1 MIVIEVDST
10 PTMHP
15 PPAPCQIAQSNR
27 TAPIQNSRSNRTAP
41 TSIEQNLY
49 ESLSALSP
57 IGKGDV
63 AAPGQTSLSN
73 HTAPNQTSQ
82 SNLTALSANSV
93 DNVHNVDL
101 EVLTFNYRELR
112 LEGSISYYASLGECL
127 STGENLLAKDTN
139 VTGDAWKRQQ
149 QRRRRQRSHHSP
161 QSQRN
166 HHRQGGEAV
175 KGSKKGPVTTTA
187 ASLGSTSHHH
197 KQTPS
202 QHHTHLPQHTHARPH
217 NLTHQSPSHHT
228 TPPPLLRHPD
238 PPLQLRQSIARV
250 VNPAYLSSY
259 KNHTNDHS
267 PIIDSPETTR
277 LPLSSSPT
285 TFREEF
291 HEKWSE
297 KTHSMRSCPSWTHPL
312 VIVMPVY
319 KGRRTMRST
328 LSILPPPTPFCC
340 FVIVVHCCC
349 AIRCGSFYAFFC
361 SVTNTISPYLVI

>member
-1 MIVIEVDST
+1 MDST

-15 PPAPCQIAQSNR
+15 PPAPSQIAQSNR
-27 TAPIQNSRSNRTAP
+27 TAP
-41 TSIEQNLY
+41 TSIKQNLY
-49 ESLSALSP
+49 ESLSTLSP

-63 AAPGQTSLSN
+63 TASSQTSLSNHTAPSQTSQSN

-139 VTGDAWKRQQ
+139 VMGDAWNRQQQ
-149 QRRRRQRSHHSP
+149 QRRRQRSSHSP

-166 HHRQGGEAV
+166 HHRHDGDAV
-175 KGSKKGPVTTTA
+175 KGSIKGPVTTT
-187 ASLGSTSHHH
+187 SSSVDSTTHHH
-197 KQTPS
+197 KQPQS

-217 NLTHQSPSHHT
+217 NLTHQSPNHHI

-259 KNHTNDHS
+259 KNHTNDH
-267 PIIDSPETTR
+267 PTKDSSETPH

-319 KGRRTMRST
+319 KGRSTMRST
-328 LSILPPPTPFCC
+328 LSILPPPYPFLLFC
-340 FVIVVHCCC
+340 HCCSLLLC
-349 AIRCGSFYAFFC
+349 YS
-361 SVTNTISPYLVI
+361 LW